1 MDHLRKILNG
11 FSGRKI
17 AVIGDVM
24 LDRYIIGSVTRIS
37 PEAPVM
43 IVKKESEKYAP
54 GGAAN
59 VASNVASLGGNA
71 NLFGIFGCDAA
82 AKTLL
87 DLLEK
92 LNVKLFPSFSERTI
106 EKTRIVAGE
115 QQVLRIDDE
124 QSLDM
129 NPQHMK
135 LEPFI
140 EDSDIIVVSD
150 YAKGTISQNL
160 MERLKSYGKRIIADT
175 KPANCSWFNDI
186 FLLKIN
192 EKEAFGITGNND
204 VYKSGQEIRERLNS
218 NVLVTRGSKG
228 ALLFNGSV
236 KGKEFPAM
244 AREVYD
250 VTGAGDT
257 VLATIAM
264 SLAAGA
270 SLDDAVV
277 LANHA
282 AGIKVEKFGTAAVS
296 LSELE
301 KRIFKEEE
309 SKIKTREELKAI
321 ISNYHSQ
328 GKKIIWTNGCFDIL
342 HQGHIRYLKSA
353 AELGDFLVVG
363 LNSDESVRRLK
374 GPTRPIQNQDARAEI
389 IAALNF
395 VDYVTVFNEER
406 VTSLMSSLQ
415 PDVFVKG
422 GDYVKDSREL
432 RDGKQLMDQDERR
445 AIESYGGQ
453 IVFIPVEVD
462 ISTTKLADKMQGK
475 Q

>member
-1 MDHLRKILNG
+1 MEHLRKILSR
-11 FSGRKI
+11 FSGKK
-17 AVIGDVM
+17 VTVVGDVM

-92 LNVKLFPSFSERTI
+92 LNVKTFPSFSERTI

-129 NPQHMK
+129 NPQHIK

-175 KPANCSWFNDI
+175 KPVNCLWFNDI

-192 EKEAFGITGNND
+192 EKEAFGITKGND
-204 VYKSGQEIRERLNS
+204 IYKSGQEIHERLNS
-218 NVLVTRGSKG
+218 NVLITRGSKG
-228 ALLFNGSV
+228 ALLFDGSA
-236 KGKEFPAM
+236 KEFPAM

-270 SLDDAVV
+270 SLDDAVI

-309 SKIKTREELKAI
+309 SKIKTREELKAV
-321 ISNYHSQ
+321 ISNYQAQ
-328 GKKIIWTNGCFDIL
+328 GKKVAWTNGCFDIL

-353 AELGDFLVVG
+353 AELGDVLVVG
-363 LNSDESVRRLK
+363 LNSDESVRKLK
-374 GPTRPIQNQDARAEI
+374 GPTRPIQTQDARAEI
-389 IAALNF
+389 VAALEF
-395 VDYVTVFNEER
+395 VDYVTIFPETR
-406 VTSLMSSLQ
+406 VTPLMTYLQ
-415 PDVFVKG
+415 PDIWVKG
-422 GDYVKDSREL
+422 GDYVKDSSEL
-432 RDGKQLMDQDERR
+432 RNGKQLMDPDERR
-445 AIESYGGQ
+445 AIESYGGN

-462 ISTTKLADKMQGK
+462 VSTTKIAEKMQRK
-475 Q
+475 